1 MLLDCKGT
9 NVIKQKQKQMFLDH
23 VFTQQLNS
31 SFKKTHEDSNNKI
44 QNPKSKIQNP
54 KSKIKKTTIIFYQQS
69 KLSLIRKPKK
79 KISTIQN
86 QKIISVIYAII
97 LKNYC
102 KINCL
107 YTATKSKISHF
118 KKP

>member
-9 NVIKQKQKQMFLDH
+9 NVIKQKQMFLDH

-44 QNPKSKIQNP
+44 QNPKS
-54 KSKIKKTTIIFYQQS
+54 KKTTIIFYQQS

>member
-54 KSKIKKTTIIFYQQS
+54 KSKKQQLSSISNPNFHLLENPKRRYQQS
-69 KLSLIRKPKK
+69 KIKK
-79 KISTIQN
+79 
-86 QKIISVIYAII
+86 
-97 LKNYC
+97 
-102 KINCL
+102 L
-107 YTATKSKISHF
+107 YQ
-118 KKP
+118 